1 MTKLKLKEFYDSDV
15 DWTNYVFPSRYAAR
29 LALMHSL
36 YHSSDDVIVRVTGG
50 YVIMSASDYAIF
62 RKER

>member
-1 MTKLKLKEFYDSDV
+1 MTRWKFEEFCVSDV

-29 LALMHSL
+29 LALMHSF
-36 YHSSDDVIVRVTGG
+36 YHSWNDVIVHVTGG

-62 RKER
+62 RKQR